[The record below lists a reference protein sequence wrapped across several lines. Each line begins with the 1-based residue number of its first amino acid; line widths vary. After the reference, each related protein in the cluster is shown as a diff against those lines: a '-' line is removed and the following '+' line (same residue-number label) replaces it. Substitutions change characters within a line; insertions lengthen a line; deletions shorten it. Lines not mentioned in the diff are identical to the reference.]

1 MPASDALSISVEA
14 DYLVIILEYIRKIKY
29 SYIWID
35 RHVIVVEKRMN
46 SVVKQQTILNGI
58 DKYSGFRL
66 NRDPVTVVVGDLVIF
81 MC

>member
-1 MPASDALSISVEA
+1 
-14 DYLVIILEYIRKIKY
+14 
-29 SYIWID
+29 
-35 RHVIVVEKRMN
+35 MN

>member
-1 MPASDALSISVEA
+1 MPASDALSISVEV

>member
-35 RHVIVVEKRMN
+35 RHVIVVEKCMN